1 MRPIQAHCHRGL
13 GTPNAKTGQQE
24 QARAA
29 LTTALELYR
38 AMDMSFWLTQGEA
51 TPAPIG
57 GKSPPGRE
65 CLDNGGALYRGGL
78 DEIGTAR
85 GHQIT
90 SA

>member
-57 GKSPPGRE
+57 GKSPQG
-65 CLDNGGALYRGGL
+65 GSAAIWGALYRGGL
-78 DEIGTAR
+78 DR
-85 GHQIT
+85 
-90 SA
+90 